1 MDTNFSPIENYPF
14 LSPFI
19 FTEDPQKLEKH
30 KKALL
35 KKLIKAWKP
44 LHLEDNQ
51 TQEYLAAREEVFAAV
66 TAEYYEE
73 QYKIIV
79 EKSLNADSSFT
90 TLAQNTRLLDS
101 IIHTAFEYAFKDLP
115 ILKVRIIEEL
125 KKEYRFKKR
134 TLPKNQQKLQL
145 TQKQIEKIESNPED
159 PEQRQ
164 LLKYY
169 NSIEADLTQETRTS
183 MSG

>member
-44 LHLEDNQ
+44 LHLEDSQ

-79 EKSLNADSSFT
+79 EKSLNTDSSFT

-169 NSIEADLTQETRTS
+169 NSIEADLTQETRRTQ
-183 MSG
+183 